1 VLLPILDTLAISLDV
16 LIKNT
21 EYLLRALRFQQLVVT
36 FAFEVSGLFHEF
48 IHVVIPQPRTV
59 GIQLLTEQIQRLIVQ
74 IV

>member
-1 VLLPILDTLAISLDV
+1 VFLPILYALAISLDV

-21 EYLLRALRFQQLVVT
+21 KYLLRALRFQQLVVT
-36 FAFEVSGLFHEF
+36 LAFEVSGLFHKF

-59 GIQLLTEQIQRLIVQ
+59 DIQLLAEQIQRLIVQ